1 MRGLVL
7 ALGLAVSSAIGAAAA
22 DATVPSTFYG
32 SDPFRSGRAAAG
44 SQWLTG
50 QTGEVDVL
58 ARWDSKYAPYTTVYW
73 APMVVDAPGGDATKG
88 PLVVG
93 FDGRNVIALAYEP
106 PKLNQKWSIDPGT
119 SAVAQ
124 MAVLGSPGRAVAVAL
139 ANGNVM
145 GLEPLNNELMWLVS
159 GPSGCIAAK
168 TMLSLNASVLAAADI
183 KVSNPD
189 LGALV
194 AGFSCP
200 GTQPLVR
207 MIDGGDGSTIW
218 TSPPLQI
225 QPKGYVPD
233 LQDSGPTLALLPGG
247 VPVVLIADTVGVMRA
262 FSAANGTLVWNST
275 YAQGPTDASP
285 PVFDTKTSTVWISG
299 EDRELYSVNVTN
311 GETTGMITCNY
322 AQRPPALPTVGW
334 PTGLY
339 DVTALWNTDRIE
351 VIGAQQS
358 PFLNRLLSVSLQAV
372 VPGSSPRFSV
382 TPLLFSSESTAAG
395 GAPSGEWGV
404 IALSNTGD
412 LIHAT
417 INSQGQRGT
426 AQWALFL
433 TPDRQHSNAEV
444 ALAPSMALIQQ
455 CPVPG
460 VVPSGPCVVVTL
472 RNGSVVLVG
481 RARNQPL
488 PTPLASPSPAVSPS
502 PSPNSQP
509 DGNNGPLVVGLSV
522 SGAIVGL
529 AAIGACCYLRRRKV
543 AEAGAGSFDDRTKL
557 SSEPASDQ
565 YQGMTDD
572 RAAWE

>member
-1 MRGLVL
+1 M
-7 ALGLAVSSAIGAAAA
+7 
-22 DATVPSTFYG
+22 
-32 SDPFRSGRAAAG
+32 
-44 SQWLTG
+44 LTG

-58 ARWDSKYAPYTTVYW
+58 ARWDPTFAPYTKVYW
-73 APMVVDAPGGDATKG
+73 APMVVDAPGGDSTKG
-88 PLVVG
+88 PLTVG

-106 PKLNQKWSIDPGT
+106 PKLTKKWSIDPGT
-119 SAVAQ
+119 SPVAQ

-139 ANGNVM
+139 SNGDLM

-168 TMLSLNASVLAAADI
+168 TMLALNASVLAMSNI
-183 KVSNPD
+183 QVSNPD

-200 GTQPLVR
+200 GTHPLVR

-218 TSPPLQI
+218 TSPPLLI

-233 LQDSGPTLALLPGG
+233 LQDSGPTLALLPEGA
-247 VPVVLIADTVGVMRA
+247 PVVLIADTVGVMRA
-262 FSAANGTLVWNST
+262 FSAANGSLVWNST

-285 PVFDTKTSTVWISG
+285 PVFDTKTSTVWITG
-299 EDRELYSVNVTN
+299 EDRELYTVDVTN
-311 GETTGMITCNY
+311 GARTGMLTCNY

-334 PTGLY
+334 PTGSY
-339 DVTALWNTDRIE
+339 DVTAVWNTDRIE
-351 VIGAQQS
+351 VVATDKS
-358 PFLNRLLSVSLQAV
+358 VFLTRLLSVPLQNT

-382 TPLLFSSESTAAG
+382 TPLLFSPESAAAS
-395 GAPSGEWGV
+395 GAASGEWGI

-417 INSQGQRGT
+417 INAAGQRGT

-433 TPDRQHSNAEV
+433 TPDRKHNNAEV
-444 ALAPSMALIQQ
+444 ALAPAMALIQD

-460 VVPSGPCVVVTL
+460 VLPAGPCLAVTL
-472 RNGSVVLVG
+472 LNGSVVLVG
-481 RARNQPL
+481 RARNKPL
-488 PTPLASPSPAVSPS
+488 PSPSVSPS
-502 PSPNSQP
+502 PVPSLSPSPGAQP

-522 SGAIVGL
+522 SGAVVGL
-529 AAIGACCYLRRRKV
+529 AAIGACCYMRRRKV
-543 AEAGAGSFDDRTKL
+543 AEAGDGSFDDRTKL
-557 SSEPASDQ
+557 SSAPVTDQ
-565 YQGMTDD
+565 YQGMGED